1 MSPWFQIAANLPQI
15 NLPMVLK
22 VKRVK
27 IQYVKGREL
36 SKSQFSWQSCQA
48 TGFKGVRTEQDFERE
63 TVLDPNMSV
72 KLIILMNLKSR

>member
-1 MSPWFQIAANLPQI
+1 
-15 NLPMVLK
+15 MVLK
-22 VKRVK
+22 VKGVK

-48 TGFKGVRTEQDFERE
+48 TGFKGVRTEQDFKQDFLFILK
-63 TVLDPNMSV
+63 VLDANMPL